1 MAFRSDWDKKN
12 AISAETVTAVC
23 QFRDVRQWR
32 RFHEPKDLAMSIAI
46 EAAELLE
53 CYQWTGEKT
62 ALGPDSTEAEHV
74 ADELADVL
82 IYAILFAD
90 RAGIS
95 LDEAIRRKLAKNL
108 RKYPTPETTSV
119 DEPEEKAS
127 EKGEGVRVSTHSDS
141 IEDEVLGISRHEI
154 EAFLR
159 LTEAGPLGEWK
170 SDPDGRFAYVAYQ
183 SDVMAFWSRL
193 ARVPLTDD
201 VSPDA
206 MTELL
211 HTTPETQTAEAL
223 VELLA
228 KLVRLERMRDG
239 MFLTFQ
245 ARGFLGRV
253 LRTLLARFDE
263 RATAK
268 R

>member
-1 MAFRSDWDKKN
+1 M
-12 AISAETVTAVC
+12 
-23 QFRDVRQWR
+23 
-32 RFHEPKDLAMSIAI
+32 
-46 EAAELLE
+46 
-53 CYQWTGEKT
+53 
-62 ALGPDSTEAEHV
+62 
-74 ADELADVL
+74 
-82 IYAILFAD
+82 
-90 RAGIS
+90 
-95 LDEAIRRKLAKNL
+95 
-108 RKYPTPETTSV
+108 
-119 DEPEEKAS
+119 
-127 EKGEGVRVSTHSDS
+127 
-141 IEDEVLGISRHEI
+141 
-154 EAFLR
+154 
-159 LTEAGPLGEWK
+159 GEWK
-170 SDPDGRFAYVAYQ
+170 SDPDGRFTYVAYQ

-193 ARVPLTDD
+193 SRVPLTAD

-253 LRTLLARFDE
+253 LRTLLTRFDE

>member
-62 ALGPDSTEAEHV
+62 ELGPDSTEAEHV

-95 LDEAIRRKLAKNL
+95 LDEAIRRKLQKNL
-108 RKYPTPETTSV
+108 RKYPKPEATSG
-119 DEPEEKAS
+119 DEPKEKTS
-127 EKGEGVRVSTHSDS
+127 EIGDGVRVSTHSET
-141 IEDEVLGISRHEI
+141 IQDEVLHLASRN
-154 EAFLR
+154 
-159 LTEAGPLGEWK
+159 
-170 SDPDGRFAYVAYQ
+170 
-183 SDVMAFWSRL
+183 
-193 ARVPLTDD
+193 
-201 VSPDA
+201 
-206 MTELL
+206 
-211 HTTPETQTAEAL
+211 
-223 VELLA
+223 
-228 KLVRLERMRDG
+228 
-239 MFLTFQ
+239 
-245 ARGFLGRV
+245 
-253 LRTLLARFDE
+253 
-263 RATAK
+263 
-268 R
+268 